1 MHADLTP
8 ARRLRQLLAVDGA
21 VMAPGVSDPLF
32 ARLVAKHGF
41 DAIYMTGAGTSA
53 TRLGMPD
60 VGLLTLTEMVDNAA
74 RIVAASELPVI
85 ADCDNGYGGPLNV
98 RRAVQ
103 EYERAG
109 VAAIHLEDQ
118 VLPKRCGHLAG
129 KQLISPAEMVA
140 KIHAV
145 TDARRDADFVLIA
158 RTDALAVE
166 GFESAVERAGRY
178 CEAGADMLF
187 VEAPGPEHIAGL
199 PGRLAKPAVYN
210 MATSGKTPFL
220 NRAEIAKLGFKL
232 ILYPNWLLLAA
243 IQAASSV
250 LETLKREESIAGIAP
265 ELPDFRQFFDL
276 VGMQEVRALEERYG
290 VPEDSRLGY

>member
-1 MHADLTP
+1 MKPTSRL
-8 ARRLRQLLAVDGA
+8 RRLLAADGA

-41 DAIYMTGAGTSA
+41 DTLYMTGAGTSA

-129 KQLISPAEMVA
+129 KQLIPPAEMVA

-145 TDARRDADFVLIA
+145 TDARRDPDFVLIA

-166 GFESAVERAGRY
+166 GFERALERALLYG
-178 CEAGADMLF
+178 EAGADLLF
-187 VEAPGPEHIAGL
+187 VEAPGPEHIAAI
-199 PGRLAKPAVYN
+199 PGRLTKPTVYN

-243 IQAASSV
+243 IKAAGSV

-265 ELPDFRQFFDL
+265 DLPDFRQFFDL
-276 VGMQEVRALEERYG
+276 VGMQDVRALEERYG
-290 VPEDSRLGY
+290 VPEDARLDY

>member
-1 MHADLTP
+1 MTKP
-8 ARRLRQLLAVDGA
+8 ASRLRQLLAAEGA
-21 VMAPGVSDPLF
+21 VMAPGVADALF

-41 DAIYMTGAGTSA
+41 DALYMTGAGTSA

-74 RIVAASELPVI
+74 RIVAACELPVI

-129 KQLISPAEMVA
+129 KQLIPPAEMVA
-140 KIHAV
+140 KIRAA

-166 GFESAVERAGRY
+166 GLERALERAALYG
-178 CEAGADMLF
+178 EAGADVLF
-187 VEAPGPEHIAGL
+187 VEAPGREHIGII

-210 MATSGKTPFL
+210 MASSGRTPFL
-220 NRAEIAKLGFKL
+220 SRAEIAKLGFRL

-243 IQAASSV
+243 IKAASSV
-250 LETLKREESIAGIAP
+250 LETLKRDESIAGIAP

-276 VGMQEVRALEERYG
+276 VGMQAVRDMEERYG
-290 VPEDSRLGY
+290 VPEEKRVDY

>member
-1 MHADLTP
+1 MTKP
-8 ARRLRQLLAVDGA
+8 TSRLRQLLAAEGA
-21 VMAPGVSDPLF
+21 VMAPGVADALF

-41 DAIYMTGAGTSA
+41 DALYMTGAGTSA

-60 VGLLTLTEMVDNAA
+60 VGLLTMTEMVDNAA
-74 RIVAASELPVI
+74 RIVAACERPVI

-140 KIHAV
+140 KIRAA

-166 GFESAVERAGRY
+166 GLERALERAAQYG
-178 CEAGADMLF
+178 EAGADVLF
-187 VEAPGPEHIAGL
+187 VEAPGPEHIATI
-199 PGRLAKPAVYN
+199 PTRLARPAVYN

-220 NRAEIAKLGFKL
+220 SRAEIAKLGFKL

-243 IQAASSV
+243 IKAASSV

-265 ELPDFRQFFDL
+265 GLPDFRQFFDL
-276 VGMQEVRALEERYG
+276 VGMQEVRDLEERYG
-290 VPEDSRLGY
+290 VADEKRVDY

>member
-1 MHADLTP
+1 
-8 ARRLRQLLAVDGA
+8 
-21 VMAPGVSDPLF
+21 MAPGVADPLF

-41 DAIYMTGAGTSA
+41 DTLYMTGAGTSA

-145 TDARRDADFVLIA
+145 IDARRDPDFVLIA

-166 GFESAVERAGRY
+166 GFERAIERAELYG
-178 CEAGADMLF
+178 EAGADLLF
-187 VEAPGPEHIAGL
+187 VEAPGPEHIAAI
-199 PGRLAKPAVYN
+199 PGRLTRSAVYN

-220 NRAEIAKLGFKL
+220 NRTEIAQLGFKL

-243 IQAASSV
+243 IKAAGSV

-265 ELPDFRQFFDL
+265 DLPDFQQFFDL
-276 VGMQEVRALEERYG
+276 VGMQDVRALEERYG
-290 VPEDSRLGY
+290 VPEGTRLDY

>member
-1 MHADLTP
+1 MTKP
-8 ARRLRQLLAVDGA
+8 ATRLRQLLAADGA
-21 VMAPGVSDPLF
+21 VMAPGVADALF

-41 DAIYMTGAGTSA
+41 DALYMTGAGTSA

-74 RIVAASELPVI
+74 RIVTACELPVI

-129 KQLISPAEMVA
+129 KQLIPPAEMVA
-140 KIHAV
+140 KIHAA
-145 TDARRDADFVLIA
+145 TDARRDRDFVLIA

-166 GFESAVERAGRY
+166 GLERALERAALYG
-178 CEAGADMLF
+178 EAGADMLF
-187 VEAPGPEHIAGL
+187 VEAPGPGHIAGI

-220 NRAEIAKLGFKL
+220 NRTEVARLGYKL

-243 IQAASSV
+243 IQAASAV
-250 LETLKREESIAGIAP
+250 LETLKRDESIAGIAP
-265 ELPDFRQFFDL
+265 GLPDFKQFFDL
-276 VGMQEVRALEERYG
+276 VGMQDVRDLEERYG
-290 VPEDSRLGY
+290 VPDEKRVDY